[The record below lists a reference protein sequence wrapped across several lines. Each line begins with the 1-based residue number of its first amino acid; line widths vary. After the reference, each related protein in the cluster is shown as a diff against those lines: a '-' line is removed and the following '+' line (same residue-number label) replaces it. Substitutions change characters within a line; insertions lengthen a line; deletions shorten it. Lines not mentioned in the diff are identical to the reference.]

1 MRRTILGLV
10 GVLLLSW
17 AVTACSEST
26 TEEPATET
34 PENGDV
40 AASQTEAAEAPSF
53 PDPEAETA
61 QEVEGVVRAWVG
73 ERSGD
78 DGAYD
83 IPERAGNDLSGTI
96 ASFHPVH
103 QKGEDTYAVCVDFE
117 DGENTYDV
125 DFILDRID
133 EFLTIAELYLHK
145 VNGEAIE

>member
-1 MRRTILGLV
+1 MRRIILGLV
-10 GVLLLSW
+10 SVLLLSW

-34 PENGDV
+34 PDSGD
-40 AASQTEAAEAPSF
+40 AASQTEAGEAPSF

-73 ERSGD
+73 DRAGD
-78 DGAYD
+78 DGVYD

-96 ASFHPVH
+96 ASFHTVN
-103 QKGEDTYAVCVDFE
+103 QTDEETYAVCVDFE
-117 DGENTYDV
+117 DGEDTYDV
-125 DFILDRID
+125 DFILDRMD
-133 EFLTIAELYLHK
+133 ELLVIADHYLHK